1 MELSELFGL
10 PAHPLIV
17 HAAVVLLPLA
27 AVATLAVA
35 LIPRARRHYAP
46 IVLGL
51 AVVAAVFVNL
61 AQGSGDSLEDRVDE
75 TRLVDEHADKG
86 EGVQPWAIGVVVVA
100 GAVTAAAFL
109 RHRLPRVPD
118 VAVTGVLVVAALT
131 AGVGAT
137 WTIVDAGHSGARAV
151 WNDTPPERPDDDDD
165 DD

>member
-35 LIPRARRHYAP
+35 FLPRFRRHFAP

-51 AVVAAVFVNL
+51 AVVAAISVNL
-61 AQGSGDSLEDRVDE
+61 AQGSGDSLEDRIDE
-75 TRLVDEHADKG
+75 TRLLDEHTDKG
-86 EGVQPWAIGVVVVA
+86 EGVQPWAIAVVVVA

-109 RHRLPRVPD
+109 RDRLTQLPA
-118 VAVTGVLVVAALT
+118 VAVTAVLVVGALV
-131 AGVGAT
+131 AGIGAT
-137 WTIVDAGHSGARAV
+137 WTIIDAGHSGAKSV

-165 DD
+165 D